1 MSYYIDLH
9 KIKLPDYR
17 EKLRTADLL
26 PSRRLLKDNIDA
38 KFMEFDNLGIKN
50 LGALKS
56 TLGNKKKFAE
66 LLQNPVFDENY
77 LRVLLREINSMLPS
91 PNKFKDF
98 PGLRPE
104 TISKLENAGIK
115 NTFTLFDHIKNKS
128 DREKLQKATGIEMSE
143 IMMLT
148 SLTDLSRIKWGS
160 AVFVSMI
167 NDMGINS
174 VQKLANTDYNIL
186 NEQVRIFNNERHYF
200 KGNIGKHDIKLFVE
214 AAKDVSPEVEY

>member
-1 MSYYIDLH
+1 MSYYIDLC
-9 KIKLPDYR
+9 KIEISDYK
-17 EKLRTADLL
+17 EKLRNADLL

-50 LGALKS
+50 LGELKS

-66 LLQNPVFDENY
+66 LMQNPVFDENY
-77 LRVLLREINSMLPS
+77 LKVLLREINSMLPT
-91 PNKFKDF
+91 PNKLRDF
-98 PGLRPE
+98 PGLRPD

-115 NTFTLFDHIKNKS
+115 NTFTLFDKIKSKQT
-128 DREKLQKATGIEMSE
+128 REEFSRITGIEMSE
-143 IMMLT
+143 IMLLT

-167 NDMGINS
+167 NDIGITN
-174 VQKLANTDYNIL
+174 VQELANTDFNIL
-186 NEQVRIFNNERHYF
+186 NEQVRILNNERHYF

>member
-1 MSYYIDLH
+1 MPYYIDLH

-56 TLGNKKKFAE
+56 TLANKKKFAE
-66 LLQNPVFDENY
+66 LMQNPVFDENY

-91 PNKFKDF
+91 PNKLRDF
-98 PGLRPE
+98 PGLRPD
-104 TISKLENAGIK
+104 TFSKLENAGIK
-115 NTFTLFDHIKNKS
+115 NTFALFDKIKSKQT
-128 DREKLQKATGIEMSE
+128 REEFSRITGIEMPE
-143 IMMLT
+143 IMLLT

-167 NDMGINS
+167 NDIGITS
-174 VQKLANTDYNIL
+174 VQELANTDYNIL
-186 NEQVRIFNNERHYF
+186 NEQIRIFNNERHYF

-214 AAKDVSPEVEY
+214 AAKDVSLEVEY